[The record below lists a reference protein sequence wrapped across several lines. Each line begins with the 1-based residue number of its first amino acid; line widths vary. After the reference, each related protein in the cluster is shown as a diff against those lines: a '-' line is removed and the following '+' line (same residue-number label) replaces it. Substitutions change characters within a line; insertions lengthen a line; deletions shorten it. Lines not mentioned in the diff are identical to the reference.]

1 VHGEGWWARYAPQ
14 AWLIPLLVIACL
26 LTTKRPGYVWFG
38 RLMLALTLANVLF
51 VGYYFLKHDLIYTK
65 GVQESLSEISSAR
78 QPVTVYLG
86 QFPSLTERLRE
97 RRIDFKVIEV
107 PPSANEK
114 AEWHK
119 LPSPA
124 GAKALGLH
132 DAVWSE

>member
-1 VHGEGWWARYAPQ
+1 MHGEGWWARDAPQ

-26 LTTKRPGYVWFG
+26 LTTKRYGYLWFG

-51 VGYYFLKHDLIYTK
+51 VGYYFLRHDLGYTK
-65 GVQESLSEISSAR
+65 RVQECLSEISSGR

-86 QFPSLTERLRE
+86 QFPSLKERLHE

-114 AEWHK
+114 AEWHEIAVTCWRA
-119 LPSPA
+119 PRTA
-124 GAKALGLH
+124 RRGL
-132 DAVWSE
+132 E